1 MCRSSGTGGTPP
13 GASDVWQTQGL
24 EAPVFGSVA
33 IFGLRGE
40 FSDVWQMNELG
51 DREWGVGVR
60 PGKES
65 RVRRGWSLAN
75 TGQNSMGESTG

>member
-51 DREWGVGVR
+51 DRECEDGAWLTRDRIAWENQLVKCYAGNGR
-60 PGKES
+60 
-65 RVRRGWSLAN
+65 N
-75 TGQNSMGESTG
+75 